1 MSLFSNKEFSSRW
14 IFHLKKKQLMNCGL
28 RDLVDKPREIM
39 GHPTPER
46 SGMAKIR
53 VWNASRREA
62 GLLRAYLLR
71 VAM

>member
-1 MSLFSNKEFSSRW
+1 
-14 IFHLKKKQLMNCGL
+14 
-28 RDLVDKPREIM
+28 M

-62 GLLRAYLLR
+62 GLLRVYLLR